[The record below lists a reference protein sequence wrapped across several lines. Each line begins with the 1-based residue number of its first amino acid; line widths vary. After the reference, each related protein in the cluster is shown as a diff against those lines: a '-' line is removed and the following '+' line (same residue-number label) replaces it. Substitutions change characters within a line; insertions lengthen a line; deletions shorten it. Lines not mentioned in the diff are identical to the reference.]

1 MNYAQN
7 RDAAPS
13 RGAISRRTLL
23 TAAGVAGGLAFTGR
37 GGLAA
42 AATAAPTPVP
52 NPASY
57 VNPMIGTGIGGRN
70 VGAVDMFPGPDAPF
84 GMIQWGPDTSPAGVN
99 QPVGY
104 AYSDSVIE
112 GFSLTRLSGVGSYI
126 FRDIEF
132 LPTTKPVTRSPGTS
146 WSSYTSGFS
155 HRTESAKAGYYGVHL
170 SNGIHAELTA
180 ATRGALGRFS
190 YPAGSTAT
198 MLINATSSMGYNGS
212 SLQITGPRTVVGW
225 TTGGHFLGHS
235 QTKLYTVYFA
245 VEFDHPFVS
254 YGTWRG
260 ATVSRGAKSVSGR
273 GVGGWVDF
281 NIAHSPVVHAKVA
294 ISYVSVDGALKNLAA
309 TSSDF
314 ATVQKQTYALWNE
327 MLLKIKVTGGTSS
340 ELTTFYT
347 ALYHALLCPTTFSD
361 VDGSYM
367 GFDGVVHQTASG
379 HVQYANYSG
388 WDIYR
393 SQVRLLAMLVPS
405 QASDMM
411 QSLVNDAEQG
421 GWLPKWPVANTYT
434 AGMGGDSAD
443 QIIADAYAFGATDFD
458 TKSALQYMIKG
469 ATDTTSPLG
478 QGWYY
483 PRGYQATMTGIA
495 DYLKDGYVPTDSS
508 TSSMGSSLTLEFA
521 VADFAIAQFAGAL
534 GDSATYDTFM
544 RRAQNWQ
551 NVFDPASGYIQPRG
565 LGGAFLPATD
575 PATNKEG
582 FEEGNA
588 AQYTWMI
595 PQNLAALLTAL
606 GGTGAVIARLDTFF
620 TQLNAGSGAPYEWA
634 GNEVTFGAPW
644 IYNYA
649 GAPWKTQRVVRD
661 IITQL
666 YSPLPG
672 GEPGNDDLGAISSWY
687 VWAAIGLYPATPGT
701 SELTVGSPLFPQIT
715 ISMPGG
721 GELRINAPGAGAG
734 KPYVHRLT
742 LNGAAWDKPW
752 LPASVVQ
759 KGATLG
765 FTLSAIP
772 DQTWGSGKAAA
783 PASYSQGE
791 APAIG
796 FVSDP
801 AVNVAA
807 SGSVAVTIGAQNVT
821 GTRQTVSWTADVP
834 KGLSL
839 TPAAG
844 SLSVPPGGR
853 ASQVVSVRPTGI
865 GTTAGP
871 YLVQVH
877 EQAADGTNLPPVI
890 FQANVSV
897 RFGSGGRKH
906 AVIPASARTGA
917 RRTAG

>member
-1 MNYAQN
+1 
-7 RDAAPS
+7 
-13 RGAISRRTLL
+13 
-23 TAAGVAGGLAFTGR
+23 
-37 GGLAA
+37 
-42 AATAAPTPVP
+42 
-52 NPASY
+52 
-57 VNPMIGTGIGGRN
+57 
-70 VGAVDMFPGPDAPF
+70 
-84 GMIQWGPDTSPAGVN
+84 
-99 QPVGY
+99 
-104 AYSDSVIE
+104 
-112 GFSLTRLSGVGSYI
+112 
-126 FRDIEF
+126 
-132 LPTTKPVTRSPGTS
+132 
-146 WSSYTSGFS
+146 
-155 HRTESAKAGYYGVHL
+155 
-170 SNGIHAELTA
+170 
-180 ATRGALGRFS
+180 
-190 YPAGSTAT
+190 
-198 MLINATSSMGYNGS
+198 
-212 SLQITGPRTVVGW
+212 
-225 TTGGHFLGHS
+225 
-235 QTKLYTVYFA
+235 
-245 VEFDHPFVS
+245 
-254 YGTWRG
+254 
-260 ATVSRGAKSVSGR
+260 
-273 GVGGWVDF
+273 
-281 NIAHSPVVHAKVA
+281 
-294 ISYVSVDGALKNLAA
+294 
-309 TSSDF
+309 
-314 ATVQKQTYALWNE
+314 
-327 MLLKIKVTGGTSS
+327 
-340 ELTTFYT
+340 
-347 ALYHALLCPTTFSD
+347 
-361 VDGSYM
+361 
-367 GFDGVVHQTASG
+367 
-379 HVQYANYSG
+379 
-388 WDIYR
+388 
-393 SQVRLLAMLVPS
+393 
-405 QASDMM
+405 
-411 QSLVNDAEQG
+411 
-421 GWLPKWPVANTYT
+421 
-434 AGMGGDSAD
+434 
-443 QIIADAYAFGATDFD
+443 
-458 TKSALQYMIKG
+458 
-469 ATDTTSPLG
+469 
-478 QGWYY
+478 
-483 PRGYQATMTGIA
+483 
-495 DYLKDGYVPTDSS
+495 
-508 TSSMGSSLTLEFA
+508 MGSSLTLEFA

-890 FQANVSV
+890 FQVNVSV